1 MEHSEVWRQKEK
13 NATHGDNLCVIQFG
27 GPKEG
32 VINPH
37 KLEGSLERT
46 V

>member
-1 MEHSEVWRQKEK
+1 MKSKDTKKREPHIEIV
-13 NATHGDNLCVIQFG
+13 CVFQFG
-27 GPKEG
+27 GALEG
-32 VINPH
+32 VINSH

>member
-1 MEHSEVWRQKEK
+1 MKSEDKVKKKNVTHSNSV
-13 NATHGDNLCVIQFG
+13 HVIQLLG
-27 GPKEG
+27 AEEG

-46 V
+46 A

>member
-1 MEHSEVWRQKEK
+1 MKSEDKEK
-13 NATHGDNLCVIQFG
+13 NATHEDSLCVFHFG
-27 GPKEG
+27 GAKEG

>member
-1 MEHSEVWRQKEK
+1 MKSEDKEK
-13 NATHGDNLCVIQFG
+13 NATHGDSVYVCMIQLVG
-27 GPKEG
+27 AEEG

-46 V
+46 A